1 MLYNPQWN
9 QSKPKPG
16 TMASLIAW
24 LETKDPNETYNYL
37 DDKRCLAGQYNREM
51 GRKYNVT
58 HAMGGFG
65 GGFGFFMNFDRK
77 MERIARNSQAFHDL
91 KNRTFGEALHRA
103 KTWKWYQ
110 YAF

>member
-37 DDKRCLAGQYNREM
+37 DNKQCLAGQYNREM
-51 GRKYNVT
+51 GRKYNVAN
-58 HAMGGFG
+58 AM

-77 MERIARNSQAFHDL
+77 MERIARNYQAFFDP
-91 KNRTFGEALHRA
+91 KNRTFGAALARA
-103 KTWKWYQ
+103 KTWKWYH